1 MNKIENNL
9 NSYNT
14 MMGGANAATAAAAAG
29 AAPPGAVPPG
39 AVPPEA
45 AAAAPRCGPDN
56 DANHAAHDLRGKPWY
71 GENNGRANRRSDTRC
86 IGHASEGSCR

>member
-1 MNKIENNL
+1 MLYKFKMNKIENNL

-14 MMGGANAATAAAAAG
+14 MMGGANAATAAFGAG

-45 AAAAPRCGPDN
+45 AATALWRNSYLNPST
-56 DANHAAHDLRGKPWY
+56 
-71 GENNGRANRRSDTRC
+71 RRNECSQ
-86 IGHASEGSCR
+86 